1 MYPTTL
7 RPLLADPAFAPGDI
21 LAAEPLCDQWFRGTA
36 ALEAFVF
43 RAVLRQLIADD
54 WDKQA
59 VPTADWQRFT
69 ADVLPRMVAVLDA
82 LPGDTGAQLRA
93 VALGYH
99 STI

>member
-7 RPLLADPAFAPGDI
+7 KPLLANPVFAPGD
-21 LAAEPLCDQWFRGTA
+21 LGTAESLCDQWFRSSA
-36 ALEAFVF
+36 ALEAFTL
-43 RAVLRQLIADD
+43 RAIFRQLLADD

-59 VPTADWQRFT
+59 VPAADWQRFT

-93 VALGYH
+93 VVIGYH